1 MELQNKP
8 ALPSVCRQGT
18 LEQWWTHTQSPTPIQ
33 YPEPLQISSDNR
45 DAHVNDND
53 SGRNSDL
60 VYKVPVN
67 VKVRNVSGARTQDII
82 GRSCVVLCWFG

>member
-8 ALPSVCRQGT
+8 ALPSLCRQGT
-18 LEQWWTHTQSPTPIQ
+18 PEPWWTHTESPTLIR
-33 YPEPLQISSDNR
+33 YLEPLQISSDNR
-45 DAHVNDND
+45 AAHVNDND

-67 VKVRNVSGARTQDII
+67 VKVRNVRGARTQGII
-82 GRSCVVLCWFG
+82 GSSFVVLCWFW